1 MMRKNKLA
9 AAVVMSVLACSV
21 CQGVWA
27 DEVYVDASTIDSA
40 GTYNFKAGSTTKQLI
55 DYWCHDANNTNITI
69 NIENNG
75 TLQVQKKGQW
85 ILDFNCGDD
94 HPISS
99 NGQGNI
105 IINGNLDLTVD
116 CDNSGYR
123 NDPKAINLFN
133 NNDKLKIN
141 GYVKI
146 NMDNIKTTAQNY
158 WAEGIRI
165 YTGSAEI
172 SGNISIDSI
181 NAASTAANGQYGAVT
196 GIYGTTTGDRA
207 GANTNENFTTHIV
220 LGSDSTTEV
229 KIKNINALSEA
240 GYTSAIGIVSEGNHS
255 VVDVNGK
262 ADITNIK
269 AQSNDGHAESIAL
282 YADNKGIINIKGDL
296 NIDNIEGSGT
306 TNEVVAL
313 QVYQGGIIN
322 VNAANDANRIINI
335 VGDIDGGNIAD
346 GGKIALNLLN
356 KNSSITGASTGNVDM
371 QLSNG
376 ATWFV
381 KDRHFI
387 NDLAADADIKDNHI
401 HSLTGNDGIIQID
414 IDASKNNDNN
424 TVSIDEHSGAHFLN
438 LLNTNTANITT
449 GANGT
454 VLVNVGQ
461 ENGIFKV
468 QSSENGLYWQTY
480 ELDKKDNNGSTEWYI
495 KSANKTPTI
504 PSDPSAPSTPNNPV
518 KPTTSVSTLLSTI
531 TAGYD
536 TWRSDT
542 DKLSERLGELRLNDK
557 DTEGVWV
564 RTKGSKF
571 GRHGGNGVYTNKQ
584 QTYQLGYDAVTRKN
598 AEQTTYTGI
607 AAEYGKGNLS
617 FEHGT
622 GTMKSLGLGLYQTQM
637 RESGH
642 YLDFVYKFDKYK
654 NDFHVADTAGNP
666 ISGKYGNNAMSL
678 SAEYGR
684 QNALKHGWYV
694 EPQAE
699 LTLGYMW
706 GNDFVTSNNIR
717 VEQKNMPALIG
728 RLGLNIGRNIGDKV
742 NFYVKAS
749 MNHDFLGKYDL
760 HMTDLTTGDRLNA
773 NDNFGSSWFDYG
785 AGLTVKTTNNSYA
798 YFDIERAVGG
808 EYKKNWDW
816 NVGLRWSF

>member
-21 CQGVWA
+21 CQSVWA
-27 DEVYVDASTIDSA
+27 DDRVSVSA
-40 GTYNFKAGSTTKQLI
+40 DGK
-55 DYWCHDANNTNITI
+55 
-69 NIENNG
+69 
-75 TLQVQKKGQW
+75 TLT
-85 ILDFNCGDD
+85 L
-94 HPISS
+94 
-99 NGQGNI
+99 
-105 IINGNLDLTVD
+105 
-116 CDNSGYR
+116 
-123 NDPKAINLFN
+123 
-133 NNDKLKIN
+133 
-141 GYVKI
+141 
-146 NMDNIKTTAQNY
+146 
-158 WAEGIRI
+158 
-165 YTGSAEI
+165 
-172 SGNISIDSI
+172 
-181 NAASTAANGQYGAVT
+181 
-196 GIYGTTTGDRA
+196 
-207 GANTNENFTTHIV
+207 
-220 LGSDSTTEV
+220 
-229 KIKNINALSEA
+229 KNINANNTANNYFGEKNGVYVIAKDDGSSFDTIEHSDFQANSQDAPFIITSSDGRTYDILANTIDLKSKNETA
-240 GYTSAIGIVSEGNHS
+240 VIYNSAINSVINIGKKNSEIKNLTIHSGYGTAGTIARVRVGGNNSQNNFFVENMTLELDKSFGVDSTSPLAIGVEYSAKNCSIEINASKKLIIVGDIGNGRIKENSNVTWTISENSSIEINSDPDYNGSVQLTGNIYSYNIMKPLFTSWEARDNYTNINFIGKDSFFTGS
-255 VVDVNGK
+255 VDDNVYGWNGATKLPFHDKEGVHLKFTDGARWNMTGNSKLAQLDASDGAVIDLTYEENATTRSARTAANTFKTLAVLKDFNGAGAIVKMKINGTVDPNTATNSDKLIVLGEHTGNTQI
-262 ADITNIK
+262 DITNIGSDYSK
-269 AQSNDGHAESIAL
+269 A
-282 YADNKGIINIKGDL
+282 
-296 NIDNIEGSGT
+296 
-306 TNEVVAL
+306 V
-313 QVYQGGIIN
+313 
-322 VNAANDANRIINI
+322 
-335 VGDIDGGNIAD
+335 
-346 GGKIALNLLN
+346 
-356 KNSSITGASTGNVDM
+356 
-371 QLSNG
+371 
-376 ATWFV
+376 
-381 KDRHFI
+381 
-387 NDLAADADIKDNHI
+387 
-401 HSLTGNDGIIQID
+401 
-414 IDASKNNDNN
+414 
-424 TVSIDEHSGAHFLN
+424 
-438 LLNTNTANITT
+438 
-449 GANGT
+449 GT
-454 VLVNVGQ
+454 VLAQVGNERGSFTVKDIEGALTWVQYEVDNEEDQSDHSTNWFISNAQTVTSPITPVNPDPGTTDP
-461 ENGIFKV
+461 G
-468 QSSENGLYWQTY
+468 T
-480 ELDKKDNNGSTEWYI
+480 
-495 KSANKTPTI
+495 
-504 PSDPSAPSTPNNPV
+504 SDPVEPL

-542 DKLSERLGELRLNDK
+542 DKLSERLGELRLNGK

-584 QTYQLGYDAVTRKN
+584 QTYQLGYDAVTSKN
-598 AEQTTYTGI
+598 ADQTTYTGV

-622 GTMKSLGLGLYQTQM
+622 GTMKSFGLGLYQTQM

-785 AGLTVKTTNNSYA
+785 AGLTVRTSNNSYA